1 MAETNE
7 TSTTP
12 TRKRLTGRQKKWLIG
27 GIIAALTAGY
37 LVFTAASGSAA
48 YYVTIQEAQDQGP
61 SRRNVRIS
69 GTIVGESIVW
79 EPRDL
84 LLQFDIVDESGR
96 MSVVYNGARPD
107 MFRDQAELVVEGK
120 LSPEGIFE
128 ARTLVLKCPSKYEEA
143 D

>member
-1 MAETNE
+1 MTETTETNA
-7 TSTTP
+7 P
-12 TRKRLTGRQKKWLIG
+12 PAKRRLTSRQIKWLIG
-27 GIIAALTAGY
+27 GLIVALTVGY

-48 YYVTIQEAQDQGP
+48 YYVTILEAREQGP
-61 SRRNVRIS
+61 SGRNVRIS

-79 EPRDL
+79 EPRDML
-84 LLQFDIVDESGR
+84 LEFDIVDESGR

-128 ARTLVLKCPSKYEEA
+128 ARTIVLKCPSKYEEA

>member
-1 MAETNE
+1 MTETN
-7 TSTTP
+7 TTP
-12 TRKRLTGRQKKWLIG
+12 SRKGLTSRQKKWLIG
-27 GIIAALTAGY
+27 GTIVALTVGY
-37 LVFTAASGSAA
+37 LVFAAASGSAA
-48 YYVTIQEAQDQGP
+48 YYVTIQEALDQGP
-61 SRRNVRIS
+61 SRRNVRVS

-84 LLQFDIVDESGR
+84 LLQFDVVDESGR

-120 LSPEGIFE
+120 LTPEGIFE

>member
-1 MAETNE
+1 MTETTETNAPPTKKQL
-7 TSTTP
+7 TS
-12 TRKRLTGRQKKWLIG
+12 RQKKWLIG
-27 GIIAALTAGY
+27 GIIVALTVGY
-37 LVFTAASGSAA
+37 LVFAAASGSAA

-79 EPRDL
+79 QPREM
-84 LLQFDIVDESGR
+84 LLQFDIVDESGK
-96 MSVVYNGARPD
+96 MSVVYNGALPD

-120 LSPEGIFE
+120 LSPEDIFE
-128 ARTLVLKCPSKYEEA
+128 ARTIVLKCPSKYEEA

>member
-1 MAETNE
+1 MNETE
-7 TSTTP
+7 QTSTTP
-12 TRKRLTGRQKKWLIG
+12 PNKKLTSRQKKWLIG
-27 GIIAALTAGY
+27 GIIVALTVGY

-48 YYVTIQEAQDQGP
+48 YYVTIQEAQDQG
-61 SRRNVRIS
+61 SAKRNVRVS
-69 GTIVGESIVW
+69 GTIAEESIVW
-79 EPRDL
+79 EPRDQ

-120 LSPEGIFE
+120 LSSEGVFE